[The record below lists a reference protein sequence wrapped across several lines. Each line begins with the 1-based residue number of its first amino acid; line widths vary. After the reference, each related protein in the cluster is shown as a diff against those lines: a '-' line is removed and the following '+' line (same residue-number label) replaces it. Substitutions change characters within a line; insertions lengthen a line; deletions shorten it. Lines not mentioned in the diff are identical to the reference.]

1 MSFTR
6 LVEREA
12 QITQSQLLASMFR
25 DDTPEETT
33 DLLVPAIVPEA
44 ETTTVDPPQ
53 TGLIALPENTT
64 IQVPANGTTRIY
76 TNNTGIYIVEG
87 TIGPDQIATSRVW
100 YSQTS
105 STSTAVTW
113 PSINSTQT
121 TCTSATTGNIAVYTN
136 GDTNFVY
143 YTGCTGIP
151 AYTNAAIVG
160 GNYRREPQPVK
171 KFVKNSIK
179 RALKLL
185 DNFGMEQDTK
195 IFLKGDEVEI
205 SHPES
210 LFKFVITKR
219 KYGNIISATE
229 RPLRSVPFTLELF
242 TKNGIH
248 LANLCVYAEETPMLD
263 QLFMVAMYVKSG
275 NEEDLLRKA
284 NFFSITKDKALK
296 ELIVSEVDYLAPK
309 LLGRAGNYFNAN
321 IEGGIITD
329 ATTLAA

>member
-1 MSFTR
+1 MSFTW
-6 LVEREA
+6 LAEREVE
-12 QITQSQLLASMFR
+12 ITQTQLLSNLFT
-25 DDTPEETT
+25 DDYTEEIS
-33 DLLVPAIVPEA
+33 DPPVPAIIPN
-44 ETTTVDPPQ
+44 VDPPQ
-53 TGLIALPENTT
+53 TGLIALPQNTT
-64 IQVPANGTTRIY
+64 IQVSTNGTTRIY

-87 TIGPDQIATSRVW
+87 TVTPDQVATNRVW

-105 STSTAVTW
+105 STSTAITW
-113 PSINSTQT
+113 PSTNTTQT
-121 TCTSATTGNIAVYTN
+121 TSTAATTGNIGVYRN
-136 GDTNFVY
+136 GETNFVY
-143 YTGCTGIP
+143 YTGRTGIP
-151 AYTNAAIVG
+151 VYTNAAIVG
-160 GNYRREPQPVK
+160 GSYRREPQPVK

-284 NFFSITKDKALK
+284 NFFSITQDKALK

-309 LLGRAGNYFNAN
+309 LLGRSGNYINAN
-321 IEGGIITD
+321 IEGGITNGVL
-329 ATTLAA
+329 LAA

>member
-1 MSFTR
+1 MSFIR
-6 LVEREA
+6 LAEREA
-12 QITQSQLLASMFR
+12 QITQSQLFASMFR
-25 DDTPEETT
+25 DDTLEETT

-44 ETTTVDPPQ
+44 ETVPFDPPQ

-64 IQVPANGTTRIY
+64 IQVPTEGTVRIY
-76 TNNTGIYIVEG
+76 SNNTGIYVVDG
-87 TIGPDQIATSRVW
+87 TIGPEGITSNRVW
-100 YSQTS
+100 FSQTS
-105 STSTAVTW
+105 STSTTIIQ

-121 TCTSATTGNIAVYTN
+121 TSTSATTGNIAVYSN
-136 GDTNFVY
+136 GNTNFVY
-143 YTGCTGIP
+143 YNGFTGIP
-151 AYTNAAIVG
+151 VFTNASIVG

-248 LANLCVYAEETPMLD
+248 LANLCVYVEETPMLD

-284 NFFSITKDKALK
+284 NFFSITQDKALK

-309 LLGRAGNYFNAN
+309 LLGRSGNYINAN
-321 IEGGIITD
+321 IEGGITNGVL
-329 ATTLAA
+329 LAA